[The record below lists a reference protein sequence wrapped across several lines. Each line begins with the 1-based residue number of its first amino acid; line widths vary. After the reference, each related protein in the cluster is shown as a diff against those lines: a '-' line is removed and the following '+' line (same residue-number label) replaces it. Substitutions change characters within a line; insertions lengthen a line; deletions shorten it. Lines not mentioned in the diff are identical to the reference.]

1 MQRGRSVF
9 VEGIW
14 IGARFYETGD
24 SRRLC
29 VWIPCARP
37 GRAIDGVMK
46 GLGPTAIPRANIGPH
61 GYQFPRDLFPVGGG
75 RDVQCGVARIYV
87 VPDLIDVIRLRYLA
101 SRSILEM
108 GFHQSWLC
116 CEQSKYN
123 CIVGSDDRPDQPPQ
137 FSVGHIRGVNCNL

>member
-1 MQRGRSVF
+1 
-9 VEGIW
+9 
-14 IGARFYETGD
+14 
-24 SRRLC
+24 
-29 VWIPCARP
+29 
-37 GRAIDGVMK
+37 MK
-46 GLGPTAIPRANIGPH
+46 GLGATAIPRANIGPQ

-87 VPDLIDVIRLRYLA
+87 VADLVDVIRLRYLA

-108 GFHQSWLC
+108 GFHQARLC

>member
-1 MQRGRSVF
+1 
-9 VEGIW
+9 
-14 IGARFYETGD
+14 
-24 SRRLC
+24 
-29 VWIPCARP
+29 
-37 GRAIDGVMK
+37 MK

-61 GYQFPRDLFPVGGG
+61 GYQLPRDLFPVGGS

-108 GFHQSWLC
+108 GFHQSRRC

-123 CIVGSDDRPDQPPQ
+123 CIVGSDDRPDQPLQ
-137 FSVGHIRGVNCNL
+137 FSVGPIYGINCNL